1 METNGP
7 REIITAMKKLASL
20 LVFLTLGLPALGAEW
35 QLVKEDSSLTFSGLQ
50 LGQGFDG
57 RIEEF
62 SASICFDES
71 DLDGAEVVLDINL
84 TSITTG
90 IADRDEILA
99 AEEWLDTARYPKAEI
114 NIRGVNRI
122 GPNSYVAEAE
132 ITIKGTTQVM
142 PLSFTL
148 NLIENTAQGEVT
160 IDRRD
165 FKIGDGEWGK
175 SEKWVG
181 FPITIGFHFSAQMTE
196 RNCHE

>member
-7 REIITAMKKLASL
+7 REIITAMKKLVSL

-35 QLVKEDSSLTFSGLQ
+35 QLVKEDSALTFSGLQ

-62 SASICFDES
+62 SASICFDEM
-71 DLDGAEVVLDINL
+71 DLDGAEVVLDIDL

-114 NIRGVNRI
+114 KTRGVSRI
-122 GPNSYVAEAE
+122 GPNAYTAEAE

-148 NLIENTAQGEVT
+148 NLVENTAQGEVT

-181 FPITIGFHFSAQMTE
+181 FPITIGFDFSTQMTGK
-196 RNCHE
+196 NCHE

>member
-7 REIITAMKKLASL
+7 REITTAMKKLAAL
-20 LVFLTLGLPALGAEW
+20 LVFLTLGLPAQGAEW
-35 QLVKEDSSLTFSGLQ
+35 MLVKEDSSLTFSGLQ

-57 RIEEF
+57 RIENF
-62 SASICFDES
+62 SATICFDEM
-71 DLDGAEVVLDINL
+71 DLDGAEVVLDIDM

-90 IADRDEILA
+90 IAERDEILA
-99 AEEWLDTARYPKAEI
+99 AEEWLDTARYPNAEI
-114 NIRGVNRI
+114 KTRGVNRI
-122 GPNSYVAEAE
+122 GPNSYIAEAE
-132 ITIKGTTQVM
+132 ITLKGTTQVM

-165 FKIGDGEWGK
+165 FKIGDGEWGE

-181 FPITIGFHFSAQMTE
+181 FPITIGFHFSTQMTGK
-196 RNCHE
+196 NCHE

>member
-7 REIITAMKKLASL
+7 REITTAMKRLASL

-35 QLVKEDSSLTFSGLQ
+35 MLVKEDSSLTFSGLQ

-57 RIEEF
+57 KIENF
-62 SASICFDES
+62 SATICFDEL
-71 DLDGAEVVLDINL
+71 DLDGAEVFLDIDL

-99 AEEWLDTARYPKAEI
+99 AEEWLDTARYPNAEI

-122 GPNSYVAEAE
+122 GPNAYRAEAE
-132 ITIKGTTQVM
+132 ITIKRTTQVM

-148 NLIENTAQGEVT
+148 NLVENTAQGEVT

-196 RNCHE
+196 KNCHE

>member
-1 METNGP
+1 
-7 REIITAMKKLASL
+7 MKKLAAL
-20 LVFLTLGLPALGAEW
+20 LIFLTPGLPALGAEW
-35 QLVKEDSSLTFSGLQ
+35 QLVKEDSALTFSGRQ

-71 DLDGAEVVLDINL
+71 DLDGAEVILDIDL

-99 AEEWLDTARYPKAEI
+99 AEEWLDTARYPRAEI
-114 NIRGVNRI
+114 NIRGVNRL
-122 GPNSYVAEAE
+122 GPNAYTTEAE
-132 ITIKGTTQVM
+132 ITIKGTTRVM
-142 PLSFTL
+142 PLPFTL

-181 FPITIGFHFSAQMTE
+181 FPIIIGFHFSAQMTE